1 MSVSMPSEPVEQAD
15 PADLSPSSKA
25 KQRRPLALL
34 LTGVLLAGVAVG
46 VSRLFWRAAPESKLA
61 VSGRLEGYETDVGTK
76 VSGRIERLTVREG
89 DRVTQG
95 QVIAQLDDAELK
107 AELAAAQAQVATAQ
121 QQVKQ
126 AQLQLAVVDSQIA
139 ELELTRSQSTAEA
152 SGRIQ
157 AAAATVATAQAQLT
171 QAQAQL
177 KQVEAEL
184 RLAQADRD
192 RFAQLLADGA
202 VSQQRFEQA
211 RTQFETVQET
221 LAARKSGLVAAQQQ
235 VDAAQG
241 SLTQASSSTL
251 NPEIRTVQ
259 IQRLQTQLTQTTAQ
273 LEAAQSE
280 VVRAQANRQAIAA
293 RLSNLNIVSP
303 ITGIVLTRTSEP
315 GEVIAAGM
323 PVLTVID
330 LGQIYLRG
338 YLPEGDI
345 GKVRVGQQA
354 QVFLDSA
361 PQQALAA
368 TVSAIDTEASFT
380 PENIYFQ
387 DDRVTQVFGLKLSL
401 TRPQG
406 FAKPGMP
413 ADGEILLDDPS
424 P

>member
-1 MSVSMPSEPVEQAD
+1 MSVSTPSEPIEQSG
-15 PADLSPSSKA
+15 PADLNMPSPA
-25 KQRRPLALL
+25 KRRLPWAFLLAGLL
-34 LTGVLLAGVAVG
+34 LTGLAVG
-46 VSRLFWRAAPESKLA
+46 VGRLLWRAAPEPKLA

-76 VSGRIERLTVREG
+76 VSGRIERMTVREG

-107 AELAAAQAQVATAQ
+107 AELAAAGAQVATAQ

-157 AAAATVATAQAQLT
+157 AAAATVATAQAQLA

-251 NPEIRTVQ
+251 NPEIRTAQ
-259 IQRLQTQLTQTTAQ
+259 IQRLQTQRVQATAQ

-280 VVRAQANRQAIAA
+280 VTRAQANRQALAA
-293 RLSNLNIVSP
+293 RLSNLKIVSP
-303 ITGIVLTRTSEP
+303 IDGIVLTRTSEP
-315 GEVIAAGM
+315 GEVIAAGT

-345 GKVRVGQQA
+345 GKVRVGQKA

-361 PQQALAA
+361 PQKALAA
-368 TVSAIDTEASFT
+368 TVSAIDAEASFT

-413 ADGEILLDDPS
+413 ADGEIILDNPV